1 MTDPKM
7 PSRRAIRVLAILA
20 AFVAII
26 WIVVFVGENISHS
39 RIKAEQERTAGGV
52 PRGP

>member
-1 MTDPKM
+1 MTDPRM

-20 AFVAII
+20 TFVALV

-39 RIKAEQERTAGGV
+39 RIKAEQDRTGGGV
-52 PRGP
+52 PRGS